1 MNVLGRPF
9 DLRSLLA
16 SSNNSVP
23 YFYFLLLTSTVISV
37 GISHARLLTK
47 GKKPI
52 LTEILSVKFLKIN
65 LMLISKFMVQ
75 SYFVSIAVQS
85 LMFKFVSKEGLTS
98 KITLTWL
105 YYNLQRIAVLL
116 NSLTNEILTPFP
128 SDISFWSYFLVSI
141 LSRSVTWHRRISKS
155 RGMVLQ
161 RNVSQ
166 EPWLPYTFLHSKETF
181 LFLIKQ
187 VQKVL

>member
-1 MNVLGRPF
+1 MEFSIIFFYILNEGFPIKGRATKVNLIEPVLEGSVQLFFQSIILYMIYGPGSSKVQSILVVTKQFSHLRMNVLGRPF

-98 KITLTWL
+98 KITLT
-105 YYNLQRIAVLL
+105 
-116 NSLTNEILTPFP
+116 
-128 SDISFWSYFLVSI
+128 
-141 LSRSVTWHRRISKS
+141 
-155 RGMVLQ
+155 
-161 RNVSQ
+161 
-166 EPWLPYTFLHSKETF
+166 
-181 LFLIKQ
+181 
-187 VQKVL
+187 